1 MNIQNIVDK
10 IKADDTTELELCYL
24 CLTDTDVHEIIE
36 ALKENTRLK
45 KLGLASNQITN
56 VGAREFANF
65 LPTHPTITHVD
76 LTDNPINFVGH
87 MELLQV
93 QLLRKDSAAP
103 LTLELNDDLYQ
114 QPVITFVYLTGISMQ
129 GLSFSDTSY
138 EDHEQYKHKK
148 FLP

>member
-24 CLTDTDVHEIIE
+24 CLTDMDVHEIIE
-36 ALKENTRLK
+36 ALKGNTRLK

-56 VGAREFANF
+56 VGAGEFANF
-65 LPTHPTITHVD
+65 LPIHPTITHVD

-87 MELLQV
+87 MELLQA
-93 QLLRKDSAAP
+93 QLLRKDSTAP
-103 LTLELNDDLYQ
+103 LTLELNGDLYQ
-114 QPVITFVYLTGISMQ
+114 QPVITFIYLAGISAQ
-129 GLSFSDTSY
+129 QLSFLDIPY
-138 EDHEQYKHKK
+138 EEHGQYKHKK